1 MIYVVAGI
9 ILGIVAGLN
18 LNMVYSPDYVVYISV
33 SILAIVNTIF
43 ALLNENLKGEMNA
56 LRSAVYMIRDLGFG
70 LLMGYVGEQLGL
82 PVYLAAVFAFGNSI
96 YKNLSEM
103 INFMLEKYNKN
114 K

>member
-1 MIYVVAGI
+1 MIYVFAGI

-56 LRSAVYMIRDLGFG
+56 LRSSVYMIRDLGFG

-96 YKNLSEM
+96 YKNLCEM
-103 INFMLEKYNKN
+103 INFLLEKCNKN